1 MCIGHP
7 LIIISSFSLK
17 NESSL
22 FVRRIIVMG
31 DFKDKFI
38 GHDKLDVFCD
48 TLNLNNLVKSET
60 CYTNKEN

>member
-1 MCIGHP
+1 
-7 LIIISSFSLK
+7 
-17 NESSL
+17 
-22 FVRRIIVMG
+22 MG